1 MGLLK
6 HALILA
12 FYCLIKVE
20 QDYSKDLTKG
30 FDFAMRQ
37 TLMLAGDT
45 DTNCAIV
52 GGLIGA
58 YVGVKN
64 IDQSKVKKV
73 LECDVK
79 AGETIDRAEYIQVK
93 NGGFE

>member
-1 MGLLK
+1 
-6 HALILA
+6 
-12 FYCLIKVE
+12 
-20 QDYSKDLTKG
+20 
-30 FDFAMRQ
+30 
-37 TLMLAGDT
+37 MLAGDS

-73 LECDVK
+73 LECDIKTGKVPC
-79 AGETIDRAEYIQVK
+79 RAEYI
-93 NGGFE
+93 

>member
-1 MGLLK
+1 
-6 HALILA
+6 
-12 FYCLIKVE
+12 
-20 QDYSKDLTKG
+20 
-30 FDFAMRQ
+30 
-37 TLMLAGDT
+37 MLAGDS

-73 LECDVK
+73 LECDVTTGK
-79 AGETIDRAEYIQVK
+79 VPNRAEYIQVK